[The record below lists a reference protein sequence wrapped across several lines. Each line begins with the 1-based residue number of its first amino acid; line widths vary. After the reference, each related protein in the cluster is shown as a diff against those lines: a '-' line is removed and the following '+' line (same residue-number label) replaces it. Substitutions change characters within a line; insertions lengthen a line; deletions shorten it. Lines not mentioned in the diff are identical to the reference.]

1 MRHTFR
7 ATSAGIIFA
16 LSFAAPVAA
25 DSLEEAVA
33 AYRSTDYATAL
44 RVYRSLAEQGLA
56 VAQFNLGLMYD
67 LGQGV
72 AQNYPEAVKWYR
84 LAADQGRDD
93 AQGSFVPQTEQ
104 LCRGGEVVSSGC
116 G

>member
-7 ATSAGIIFA
+7 AISAGIVFA

-25 DSLEEAVA
+25 ASLEDAVA
-33 AYRSTDYATAL
+33 AYRSADYATAL

-67 LGQGV
+67 LGHGV
-72 AQNYPEAVKWYR
+72 MQNYSGY
-84 LAADQGRDD
+84 
-93 AQGSFVPQTEQ
+93 
-104 LCRGGEVVSSGC
+104 EVVPPRC
-116 G
+116 RPRTR